1 MGSCG
6 NGRSSEYDD
15 PASLEKMEELVLPL
29 KLMPLHTNCRL
40 YDMRLSSPT
49 ATCVIN
55 SSSGSFDPIYRAWT
69 KKYPSALNAFDHI
82 VAYGKGK
89 KIALFLD
96 YDGTL
101 SPIVDEPDNAIMS
114 DQMRE
119 VVRNAALHLPTAI
132 ISGRSRDKV
141 FDFVKLTEL
150 YYAGSHGMDIMGPVG
165 EHDSVT
171 DHRSSINSNRKQGK
185 GVKIFQA
192 GTEFLPM
199 INEVFRLLID
209 KTKAIDGV
217 KVENN
222 KFCVSVHYRNVEE
235 KNWQLVSQCTN
246 DVLKVYPRL
255 RLTHGRKVLEVR
267 PVIDWNKGKAV
278 EFLLDSL
285 DLANCKNVLPIYIGD
300 DRTDEDAFKVLRDD
314 KRGFGILVS
323 SVPKDSHALYSLID
337 PSEVMEF
344 LKRLVMWK
352 KEEASH
358 NK

>member
-6 NGRSSEYDD
+6 NGRSSEYGD
-15 PASLEKMEELVLPL
+15 PASLEKMGELVLPL
-29 KLMPLHTNCRL
+29 KLMPLHTNGWL

-55 SSSGSFDPIYRAWT
+55 SSSGSFDPIYQAWT

-82 VAYGKGK
+82 VAYGQGK

-209 KTKAIDGV
+209 KTKAINGV

-235 KNWQLVSQCTN
+235 K
-246 DVLKVYPRL
+246 
-255 RLTHGRKVLEVR
+255 VLEIR
-267 PVIDWNKGKAV
+267 PVIDWNKGNAV

-300 DRTDEDAFKVLRDD
+300 DRTDEDAFKILRDD